1 MNVDYHVRVT
11 KFCRDLTDKMHGYEE
26 ACLLLAI
33 MLFSVYI
40 VPRYIY
46 SNNVVQCSM
55 KNSMVLCSRRIQ
67 SAGPLR
73 PFVASL

>member
-1 MNVDYHVRVT
+1 MRKGVT
-11 KFCRDLTDKMHGYEE
+11 EIVQFPNTCRDLTDRMHGYEE

-46 SNNVVQCSM
+46 SNNGCSM
-55 KNSMVLCSRRIQ
+55 LEESDGIVFASYSISGS
-67 SAGPLR
+67 SASVCG
-73 PFVASL
+73 